1 MADDDIYDRFQRHLA
16 QESNR
21 GLGDIQLRATA
32 ALSPFSRAQLTA
44 ATNLLD
50 KALRALD
57 DGDEARARRFVE
69 RAVALPFD
77 EHERVHPGAMMA
89 HQKLFI
95 ALTDALEDGGDDWL
109 AAATDT
115 FASAPEEARY
125 SLRDALTAMLQ
136 DYELSGAEQRR
147 VRRLISDVPQRAEL
161 IDLDL
166 PPEQMARAV
175 FDVLEGIIHFADA
188 YEENLEPTHDEV

>member
-1 MADDDIYDRFQRHLA
+1 MADDDIYDRLQRHLT

-21 GLGDIQLRATA
+21 GLGDIPLRATA

-57 DGDEARARRFVE
+57 DGDEPRAHRFVE

-89 HQKLFI
+89 HQKLFV
-95 ALTDALEDGGDDWL
+95 AVTDALENGGEDWL

-115 FASAPEEARY
+115 FASAPEEAKF
-125 SLRDALTAMLQ
+125 SLRDVLSAVLQ
-136 DYELSGAEQRR
+136 DYDLSDAERRR

-166 PPEQMARAV
+166 QPEQMATAV

-188 YEENLEPTHDEV
+188 YEESLERTHGEE